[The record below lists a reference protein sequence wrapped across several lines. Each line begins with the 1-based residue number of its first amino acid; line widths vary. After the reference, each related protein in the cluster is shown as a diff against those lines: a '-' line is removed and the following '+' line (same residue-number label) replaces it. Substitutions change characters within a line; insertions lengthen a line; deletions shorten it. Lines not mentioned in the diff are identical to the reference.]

1 MVAGNDQAVA
11 RTKKGE
17 DGARMG
23 KREQTKFIPINIP
36 LLGKEEKEAVMAVL
50 DSGILTN
57 ASYEGGKYVREF
69 EGKVRAKVGTKH
81 AIAVNSGT
89 AALHTSLAAYGV
101 GHGDEVIVPA
111 FTFEATANVVLACG
125 AQPVFADIREDY
137 NIDPDDVRRKVGKK
151 TKAIIPVDVY
161 GYPADLDEIREI
173 ADRSSIKMI
182 EDAAE
187 SLGAE
192 YHGRPAGKTDH
203 AGCFSLYATK
213 VITSGE
219 GGAITTDDDEF
230 ADTVRMVRNHGM
242 RDGYDTRVLGFNYRM
257 PELLAAIASVQMDRL
272 DGYVEK
278 RRKNSRELTDR
289 IGGLKGVGLTQRATD
304 RTHVWYLYTAFME
317 RKRDEVRQKLRA
329 RGVGA
334 TPYWES
340 PVSKMPLYRKLG
352 FGDVRV
358 PMADR
363 AARHVLSLPV
373 HPGLGSKE
381 MEYVAD
387 EFVKAVRG

>member
-1 MVAGNDQAVA
+1 M
-11 RTKKGE
+11 R
-17 DGARMG
+17 
-23 KREQTKFIPINIP
+23 REMKPIPINIP
-36 LLGKEEKEAVMAVL
+36 LIGKEEKEAVMAVL

-69 EGKVRAKVGTKH
+69 EAKVRAKVGTKH

-101 GHGDEVIVPA
+101 GPGDEVIVPA

-125 AQPVFADIREDY
+125 AEPVFADIKEDY

-173 ADRSSIKMI
+173 ADKASIKMI

-203 AGCFSLYATK
+203 SGCFSLYATK

-230 ADTVRMVRNHGM
+230 ADLARMVRNHGM
-242 RDGYDTRVLGFNYRM
+242 RDGYDTRVLGFNYRL
-257 PELLAAIASVQMDRL
+257 PEVLAAIASVQMDRL

-278 RRKNSRELTDR
+278 RRKNASALTEQ
-289 IGGLKGVGLTQRATD
+289 IAGLEGVGLRQRATD
-304 RTHVWYLYTAFME
+304 RTHVWYLYTVFLE
-317 RKRDEVRQKLRA
+317 EKRDGVREKLRA

-334 TPYWES
+334 AAYWES
-340 PVSKMPLYRKLG
+340 PVSQMPLYKKLG
-352 FGDVRV
+352 FGEVKV
-358 PMADR
+358 PMAER
-363 AARHVLSLPV
+363 AAGHVLSLPV
-373 HPGLGSKE
+373 HPGLGAE
-381 MEYVAD
+381 EIDYVAT